1 MPKKIIKDIKKSIKK
16 DIEKKEEKPKLVKKD
31 LQKLK
36 KFEANQK
43 QIAKK
48 AIEAV
53 KTKKIVPKQ
62 SQSQLRLRFDIKDEI
77 KKARIYLS
85 LKSDKFLIEKLVAA
99 LKKIKAQLQKDHAP
113 TAETA
118 RRSALKALIV
128 VNIVDEILKERKK
141 HTQEKFFYKTAGHE
155 IKRFF
160 TVFHKLTKEL
170 HKESQKKK

>member
-16 DIEKKEEKPKLVKKD
+16 DIEKKEEKTKLVKKD

-99 LKKIKAQLQKDHAP
+99 LKKIKAQ
-113 TAETA
+113 
-118 RRSALKALIV
+118 
-128 VNIVDEILKERKK
+128 
-141 HTQEKFFYKTAGHE
+141 
-155 IKRFF
+155 
-160 TVFHKLTKEL
+160 FHK
-170 HKESQKKK
+170 S